1 MIIKSDR
8 ITIKM
13 LAGAPIVRGQA
24 VHLSAPRTVAPSLA
38 ANGPLIVGVADES
51 VSAGAPVDIVIKGV
65 MTGVA
70 DGPIAVG
77 DRVGVGPG
85 VTTPGRVVAI
95 TTAGQIIGKA
105 LSSATAGGSV
115 DILVSLA

>member
-8 ITIKM
+8 ITIKL
-13 LAGAPIVRGQA
+13 LAGAPIVRGQV
-24 VHLSAPRTVAPSLA
+24 VHLSAPRVVAPSLA
-38 ANGPLIVGVADES
+38 ANGPLIIGVADES
-51 VSAGAPVDIVIKGV
+51 VSAGAPIDIVTEGIITV
-65 MTGVA
+65 VA

-77 DRVGVGPG
+77 DRVGVGVG
-85 VTTPGRVVAI
+85 VTTAGRVVAL

-105 LSSATAGGSV
+105 LGSAVAGGSV